1 MLAGVSESPLL
12 AGYKHSWTSL
22 FVLEQHGAHR
32 SAAPVSRF
40 VKTLAPIF
48 RIVIIMSL
56 TLTLVVNY
64 CDDLNPLDNLRSR
77 LNGVRPNVRDGFFRD
92 LWIFPRMHLRW
103 GRGTRPWRTR
113 THASL
118 QRSVRVCVGT
128 VAREESCRCKGQ
140 DTLNRMQT
148 GRLSRNYLK
157 KVESSYYCCSP
168 SIGMTWSKYES
179 TVATWPRRA
188 LFSSSSA

>member
-64 CDDLNPLDNLRSR
+64 CDDLNPLDNLRAR
-77 LNGVRPNVRDGFFRD
+77 LHGVRPISMSEIYGCGFSHECIYAGPGKRD
-92 LWIFPRMHLRW
+92 LGGLECMPR
-103 GRGTRPWRTR
+103 
-113 THASL
+113 
-118 QRSVRVCVGT
+118 
-128 VAREESCRCKGQ
+128 
-140 DTLNRMQT
+140 
-148 GRLSRNYLK
+148 
-157 KVESSYYCCSP
+157 
-168 SIGMTWSKYES
+168 
-179 TVATWPRRA
+179 
-188 LFSSSSA
+188 SSARYVFVWEP